1 MTECLEWTGAKDSS
15 GYGIR
20 RINGRNFSV
29 HRLAWIEA
37 YGPPPASAPLVPHRC
52 DNPPCYLID
61 HLFVGTV
68 ADNVADREA
77 KGRGVNLPAA
87 NNAIKTRCPAGHTYS
102 PENTRTRNGKRY
114 CKACDRD
121 RKRESRARQQQEAA

>member
-1 MTECLEWTGAKDSS
+1 MNECLEWTGAKDSC

-20 RINGRNFSV
+20 RINGRNIAV

-37 YGPPPASAPLVPHRC
+37 NGLPPASTPLVLHKC
-52 DNPPCYLID
+52 DNPACYRLD

-68 ADNVADREA
+68 SDNVADREA

-87 NNAIKTRCPAGHTYS
+87 RNATKANCPVGHPYS
-102 PENTRTRNGKRY
+102 LENTRTRNGKRY
-114 CKACDRD
+114 CRACDRE
-121 RKRESRARQQQEAA
+121 RKRSIRAAREQETA